1 MTIMARTKK
10 DVAEAPTIGKSEIRW
25 MSAYDIDK
33 NLRYV
38 ITSNKDRSV
47 YYIYD
52 KDLKRLGKGAN
63 PTELERKFFDKE

>member
-1 MTIMARTKK
+1 MMPRTKK
-10 DVAEAPTIGKSEIRW
+10 DATEAVSIGKSEIRW
-25 MSAYDIDK
+25 MAAYDVDN

-52 KDLKRLGKGAN
+52 KDLKRLGRGTS
-63 PTELERKFFDKE
+63 PPELERKFFGKE